1 MLCKYLKDEPNVLFV
16 GTETSGAI
24 NYLWAS
30 NFCITKCPNLNTTF
44 SFGMELLE
52 LKENSVQTEKPEGLI
67 PENKIEYTIQDKLN
81 KTDKELEW
89 IKGDILKKQ

>member
-1 MLCKYLKDEPNVLFV
+1 MYLKNEPNVTFV
-16 GTETSGAI
+16 GTETAGAI

-52 LKENSVQTEKPEGLI
+52 LRENSISTERPQGLV
-67 PENKIEYTIQDKLN
+67 PENKIEYTIQDRLN
-81 KTDKELEW
+81 KSDKELEW
-89 IKGDILKKQ
+89 IMGDILKNNK

>member
-1 MLCKYLKDEPNVLFV
+1 
-16 GTETSGAI
+16 
-24 NYLWAS
+24 
-30 NFCITKCPNLNTTF
+30 
-44 SFGMELLE
+44 MELLE